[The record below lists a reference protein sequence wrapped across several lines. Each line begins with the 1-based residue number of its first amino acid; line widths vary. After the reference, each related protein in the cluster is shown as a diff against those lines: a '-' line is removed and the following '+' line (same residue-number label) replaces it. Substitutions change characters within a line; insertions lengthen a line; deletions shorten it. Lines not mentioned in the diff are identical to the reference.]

1 MRGFQEFK
9 GHNIRLVY
17 DRGRA
22 DFVAEVEPLLFVVG
36 SPRSTSSPGTT
47 AATAKCPR
55 GGINAE

>member
-22 DFVAEVEPLLFVVG
+22 DFVAEVETLLFVVG
-36 SPRSTSSPGTT
+36 KPEIDVQSGHNGGNGKVPARRH
-47 AATAKCPR
+47 KC
-55 GGINAE
+55 

>member
-22 DFVAEVEPLLFVVG
+22 DFVAEVEPLLFVVRKPEIDVQSG
-36 SPRSTSSPGTT
+36 HNGGNGKVPARRH
-47 AATAKCPR
+47 KC
-55 GGINAE
+55 